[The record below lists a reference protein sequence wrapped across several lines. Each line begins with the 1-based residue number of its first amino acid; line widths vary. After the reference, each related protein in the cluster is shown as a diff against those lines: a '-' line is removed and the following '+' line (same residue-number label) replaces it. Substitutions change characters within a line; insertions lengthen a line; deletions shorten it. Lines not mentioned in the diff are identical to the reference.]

1 MNSLFLIQ
9 LVKWHMYKWFKTCII
24 NEHVVPD
31 LFSFQFI
38 IFSHHIV
45 NHYSAA
51 RDLPASAALVLSC
64 HPPVDDNPSTGGR
77 GLEHIPA
84 VLGWEAGV
92 TLDRFSSQTGKHS
105 QSRPI

>member
-9 LVKWHMYKWFKTCII
+9 LVKWHMYKWFKTYII

-51 RDLPASAALVLSC
+51 RDLPASAALVLRLS
-64 HPPVDDNPSTGGR
+64 STGGR

-105 QSRPI
+105 QSQPI